1 MLHTKDNTITQ
12 KKNGGKRG
20 SGIMRF
26 LLFDGGTV
34 ETLEY
39 FSKCIARELRE
50 AGEEVLT
57 FQVDDETTEL
67 PKLIEYI
74 KQGDA
79 VLITFNFHGIQHEA
93 IFYTERNPFMCRGE
107 QKRFG
112 GILGGKQLLWDKYQV
127 LCVNI
132 VVDHPLYYYKE
143 LKDLPERYM
152 QLCIDKGHEDYM
164 RRYYPQIALGKTLP
178 LAGSNIGE
186 AKEVGEKTETDAC
199 GSHLHDGKLCGD
211 DRSSL
216 AASLRCN
223 TEGKRRY
230 LPIADRTMGVSFVG
244 NYTPPR
250 QFEQYIIRLGEEY
263 EEFYRDMLDDFIAH
277 PWKETHEVFAEHSKQ
292 AMGELSA
299 EEQLLA
305 DHNLL
310 FLDLY
315 IRFFFRGEVV
325 RLLTEGGIVVH
336 AYGAGWDLLDTKRKE
351 LLSCNGSRTSA
362 QCLEVLAD
370 TKLSLNVMPWFKQG
384 AHDRIYSS
392 MYSGAVSVTDTS
404 RYLKQTLSDGKN
416 VVFYELSEL
425 SKLPETVHMLLAE
438 EDRLQQ
444 IADAAYAYAAEQH
457 TWKQYTKELL
467 SAILSL

>member
-1 MLHTKDNTITQ
+1 
-12 KKNGGKRG
+12 
-20 SGIMRF
+20 MRF

-39 FSKCIARELRE
+39 FSKCIAKELRE
-50 AGEEVLT
+50 AGEEVFT

-67 PKLIEYI
+67 PRLTEYL
-74 KQGDA
+74 KQGDVA
-79 VLITFNFHGIQHEA
+79 LITFNFHGIQHEA
-93 IFYTERNPFMCRGE
+93 IFYTERNHSICGRE
-107 QKRFG
+107 RFAFCE
-112 GILGGKQLLWDKYQV
+112 KELLWNKYQV

-152 QLCIDKGHEDYM
+152 QICIDYGHEDYM
-164 RRYYPQIALGKTLP
+164 RRYYPQIVLGKTMP
-178 LAGSNIGE
+178 LAGSNVWE
-186 AKEVGEKTETDAC
+186 AGKVGEKLGFPC
-199 GSHLHDGKLCGD
+199 GNG
-211 DRSSL
+211 SSP
-216 AASLRCN
+216 
-223 TEGKRRY
+223 Y
-230 LPIADRTMGVSFVG
+230 LPIADRTMGVSFVA
-244 NYTPPR
+244 NYTPPK

-263 EEFYRDMLDDFIAH
+263 EAFYRDMLDDFIAH
-277 PWKETHEVFAEHSKQ
+277 PWKETHEVFAEHSRQ

-299 EEQLLA
+299 KEQLLA

-315 IRFFFRGEVV
+315 IRFFFRGEAV
-325 RLLTEGGIVVH
+325 RLLTESGIAVH

-351 LLSCNGSRTSA
+351 LLFCNGSQTSA

-404 RYLKQTLSDGKN
+404 RYLQQTLSDGEN

-425 SKLPETVHMLLAE
+425 LRLPETVHTLLTK
-438 EDRLQQ
+438 EDELQQ
-444 IADAAYAYAAEQH
+444 IADAAYAYVAKQH
-457 TWKQYTKELL
+457 TWKQYTRELL
-467 SAILSL
+467 QMLSQY